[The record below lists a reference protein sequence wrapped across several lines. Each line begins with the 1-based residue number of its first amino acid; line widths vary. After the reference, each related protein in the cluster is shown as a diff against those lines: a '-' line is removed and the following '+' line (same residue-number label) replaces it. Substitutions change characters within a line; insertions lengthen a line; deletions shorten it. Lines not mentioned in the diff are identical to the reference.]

1 MSHARPSSITRLS
14 RLASLSLA
22 ALLTTGAS
30 GCGPGDPPPGFFF
43 FALDEGTPVDVQLTA
58 VEAAAET
65 TISMKVGDTLLD
77 SPGDTALL
85 GVAVEELHTHPEWL
99 ATVPGGTPAG
109 DFTFSLSFR
118 LTTTAATYGPS
129 EDYTATF
136 ALVDEGPDEPEET
149 EIILGSTR
157 MGGGDL
163 AAQYDFDE
171 PIPLYFDQ
179 CLGGSGDDCA
189 GGVEIYSSSNPG
201 FAPRE

>member
-1 MSHARPSSITRLS
+1 MTNARSSTMSHLS
-14 RLASLSLA
+14 RIASLGLA
-22 ALLTTGAS
+22 ALLASGAS
-30 GCGPGDPPPGFFF
+30 GCGPGDPPANYFF
-43 FALDEGTPVDVQLTA
+43 FAIDEGTPVDVRLTA
-58 VEAAAET
+58 LEAAPDT
-65 TISMKVGDTLLD
+65 TISMKVGDALLD
-77 SPGDTALL
+77 EAGDTALL

-99 ATVPGGTPAG
+99 ATIPGGAPVG
-109 DFTFSLSFR
+109 DFTFSLSFQ
-118 LTTTAATYGPS
+118 LTTIAATYGAS

-136 ALVDEGPDEPEET
+136 ALVDEGPVEPEET

-157 MGGGDL
+157 MGSGDL

-189 GGVEIYSSSNPG
+189 GGVVIYSSSNPG

>member
-1 MSHARPSSITRLS
+1 MNNARPSPIFRRS
-14 RLASLSLA
+14 RLASLGLA
-22 ALLTTGAS
+22 ALCAVAAS

-58 VEAAAET
+58 VEAAPDT
-65 TISMKVGDTLLD
+65 TISMKVGDALLAQ
-77 SPGDTALL
+77 PGDAALL
-85 GVAVEELHTHPEWL
+85 GVAVEDLHTHPEWL
-99 ATVPGGTPAG
+99 ATVPGGAPAG

-118 LTTTAATYGPS
+118 LTTTAPAYGPS
-129 EDYTATF
+129 AAFTAAF
-136 ALVDEGPDEPEET
+136 VLVDEGPDEPEET

-163 AAQYDFDE
+163 TAQYDFDE

-179 CLGGSGDDCA
+179 CIGGSGDDCA
-189 GGVEIYSSSNPG
+189 GGVVIYSSPNPG